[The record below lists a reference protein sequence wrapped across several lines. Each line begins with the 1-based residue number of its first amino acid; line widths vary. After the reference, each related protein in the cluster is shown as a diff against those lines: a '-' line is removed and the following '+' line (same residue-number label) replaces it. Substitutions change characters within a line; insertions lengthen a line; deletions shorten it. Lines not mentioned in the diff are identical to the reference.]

1 MKASPSRRLDP
12 PGQYCPQA
20 YRTSI
25 AVDWLLNYQDWL
37 LYAMRYCHATTTSAR
52 LAVRAIG
59 TALLL
64 GDSQVHGVTE
74 HTDMPEV
81 YLAGA
86 LACE

>member
-1 MKASPSRRLDP
+1 
-12 PGQYCPQA
+12 
-20 YRTSI
+20 
-25 AVDWLLNYQDWL
+25 
-37 LYAMRYCHATTTSAR
+37 MRYCHATTTSAR

-59 TALLL
+59 TAVLL